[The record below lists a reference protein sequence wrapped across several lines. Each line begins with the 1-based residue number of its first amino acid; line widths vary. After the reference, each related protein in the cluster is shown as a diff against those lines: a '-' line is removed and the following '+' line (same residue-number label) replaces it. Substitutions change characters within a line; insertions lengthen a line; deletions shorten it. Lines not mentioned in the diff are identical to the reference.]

1 MSGNFG
7 NHYVILYIR
16 CESFVKMKIY
26 GKCKAHMY
34 VSSNIVGGKKQSRL
48 QTWEKRKADGEKP
61 RFEGIEEHERFKNY

>member
-1 MSGNFG
+1 
-7 NHYVILYIR
+7 
-16 CESFVKMKIY
+16 
-26 GKCKAHMY
+26 MY